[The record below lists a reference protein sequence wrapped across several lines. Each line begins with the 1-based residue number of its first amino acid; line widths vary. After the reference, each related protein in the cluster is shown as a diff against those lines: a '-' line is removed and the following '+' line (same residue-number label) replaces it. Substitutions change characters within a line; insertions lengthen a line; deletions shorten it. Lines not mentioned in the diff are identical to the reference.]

1 MGKNKLR
8 LFYNLKLKEILF
20 KKFCRISDALLLD
33 KNATK
38 TTIAIRSLHII
49 KNHPDYLYTTNN
61 KSFFLI
67 LKYIINNFFFAI
79 LYNLRFR
86 SDKKKIKF
94 KNKSTILISH
104 LVNKDFIYKKNDFY
118 YGNLQQ
124 IFKRKKISSF
134 KIFCNHT
141 NTSSR
146 LINKNL
152 AKKNIIIFEKYLDL
166 KSEYHLFKEQ
176 LFEFFRL
183 IKIFKNTKNLFKKK
197 VLKQALISLFD
208 KETLF
213 ALKTSHQLDFYL
225 QKLNPKTLICTYEG
239 YSWERLCFQR
249 AKSFSKKIICIGYQ
263 HTPVINSNYS
273 IKRNI
278 QRNYDPD
285 IIWCT
290 SKQSFKQIKNSKKI
304 IKNSAYHLGN
314 LKNINQKK
322 TPMNKINKNKLSFLV
337 IPEGTIS
344 ECTNLFNFS
353 IKSAFKKRSFKFV
366 LRTHPII
373 DIDKIFKILKIEK
386 KKLPKNVIIS
396 KNKNILQ
403 DIKRTSFVLF
413 RGSAAVLQSILAG
426 NIPIYLKIID
436 DKNINPIQ
444 EFKNEI
450 KTVSNFKELDK
461 LSKSYISKKQIN
473 LKLIENIKKNYY
485 KEFNINKLIKI
496 KNKIR

>member
-1 MGKNKLR
+1 M
-8 LFYNLKLKEILF
+8 KEILF
-20 KKFCRISDALLLD
+20 KKFCRISDELLLD

-38 TTIAIRSLHII
+38 ATIAIRSLHII

-61 KSFFLI
+61 KSFFWI
-67 LKYIINNFFFAI
+67 LKYLVANFFFAI
-79 LYNLRFR
+79 LYNLRFKL
-86 SDKKKIKF
+86 DKKKIKF
-94 KNKSTILISH
+94 QNKSTILISH

-124 IFKRKKISSF
+124 LFKKKKISSF

-141 NTSSR
+141 KINSS
-146 LINKNL
+146 LINNSL

-166 KSEYHLFKEQ
+166 RNEYKLFKEQ
-176 LFEFFRL
+176 LLEFFRL
-183 IKIFKNTKNLFKKK
+183 IKIYKNTNNLFKKK
-197 VLKQALISLFD
+197 VVKQAIISLFD

-225 QKLNPKTLICTYEG
+225 QKINPKTLICTYEG
-239 YSWERLCFQR
+239 YSWERLCFQK
-249 AKSFSKKIICIGYQ
+249 AKNFSKKITCIGYQ
-263 HTPVINSNYS
+263 HTPVLNSNYS

-278 QRNYDPD
+278 KRNYDPD
-285 IIWCT
+285 IILCT
-290 SKQSFKQIKNSKKI
+290 SKQSYKQIKDSKKI
-304 IKNSAYHLGN
+304 IKNNVFHLGN
-314 LKNINQKK
+314 LKNINLKK
-322 TPMNKINKNKLSFLV
+322 GSMNKLNKNKLSFLV

-353 IKSAFKKRSFKFV
+353 IKSAYKKKSFRFI
-366 LRTHPII
+366 LRTHPIV
-373 DIDKIFKILKIEK
+373 DINEIFKILKIEK

-413 RGSAAVLQSILAG
+413 RGSAAVLQSILGG
-426 NIPIYLKIID
+426 NIPIYLKTKD

-444 EFKNEI
+444 EFNNEI
-450 KTVSNFKELDK
+450 KTVSNFEELDI
-461 LSKSYISKKQIN
+461 LSKSCASKKQKN

-485 KEFNINKLIKI
+485 KKFNINKLIKI

>member
-1 MGKNKLR
+1 M
-8 LFYNLKLKEILF
+8 KEILF
-20 KKFCRISDALLLD
+20 KKFCRISDRLLLD

-49 KNHPDYLYTTNN
+49 KNHPDYLYNINN

-67 LKYIINNFFFAI
+67 FKYIAENFFFTL

-86 SDKKKIKF
+86 SDKKNIKF
-94 KNKSTILISH
+94 QNQSTILISH
-104 LVNKDFIYKKNDFY
+104 LVNKDFIYKKDDFY
-118 YGNLQQ
+118 YGNLQNL
-124 IFKRKKISSF
+124 FKKKKISSF

-141 NTSSR
+141 NVNSS
-146 LINKNL
+146 LINNNL
-152 AKKNIIIFEKYLDL
+152 VRKNIIIFKKYLDL
-166 KSEYHLFKEQ
+166 KNEYYLFKEQ

-183 IKIFKNTKNLFKKK
+183 IKIYKNTKNIFKKK
-197 VLKQALISLFD
+197 VIKHALISLFD

-213 ALKTSHQLDFYL
+213 ALKTSHQLDYFL

-249 AKSFSKKIICIGYQ
+249 AKSFSKKITCIGYQ
-263 HTPVINSNYS
+263 HSPVINNNYS

-278 QRNYDPD
+278 QRNYNPD

-290 SKQSFKQIKNSKKI
+290 NKESYKQIKNSKKI
-304 IKNSAYHLGN
+304 IKENVFHLGN

-322 TPMNKINKNKLSFLV
+322 NLINKINKNNFSFLV

-344 ECTNLFNFS
+344 ECINLFNFS
-353 IKSAFKKRSFKFV
+353 IKSAYKKKSFKFI

-373 DIDKIFKILKIEK
+373 DINEILKILKIEK

-403 DIKRTSFVLF
+403 DINRTSFVLF
-413 RGSAAVLQSILAG
+413 RGSAAVVQSILAG
-426 NIPIYLKIID
+426 NVPIYLKMVD
-436 DKNINPIQ
+436 DKNINPLQ

-450 KTVSNFKELDK
+450 KSVASFEELNK
-461 LSKSYISKKQIN
+461 LSESYISKKHTN

-485 KEFNINKLIKI
+485 KKFNINKLIKI
-496 KNKIR
+496 KNDIRYFSE

>member
-1 MGKNKLR
+1 
-8 LFYNLKLKEILF
+8 LKEILF
-20 KKFCRISDALLLD
+20 KKFCRISDGLLLD

-38 TTIAIRSLHII
+38 ITIAIRSLHII
-49 KNHPDYLYTTNN
+49 KNHPDYLYTINN

-67 LKYIINNFFFAI
+67 LKYIVANFFFAI

-86 SDKKKIKF
+86 LDKKNIRF
-94 KNKSTILISH
+94 QNKSTILISH
-104 LVNKDFIYKKNDFY
+104 LVNKDFIYKKSDFY

-124 IFKRKKISSF
+124 LFKKKKISSF

-141 NTSSR
+141 NINTS
-146 LINKNL
+146 LINNKL

-166 KSEYHLFKEQ
+166 KNEYHLFKEQ

-183 IKIFKNTKNLFKKK
+183 IKIYKNTKNLFKKK
-197 VLKQALISLFD
+197 VIKHALISLFD

-225 QKLNPKTLICTYEG
+225 QKINPKTLICSYEG

-249 AKSFSKKIICIGYQ
+249 AKNFSKKIKCIGYQ

-273 IKRNI
+273 IKRSI

-290 SKQSFKQIKNSKKI
+290 SRYSYKQIKNSKKI
-304 IKNSAYHLGN
+304 INNSVFHLGN

-322 TPMNKINKNKLSFLV
+322 GLIDKLDKRNLSFLV

-353 IKSAFKKRSFKFV
+353 IKSAYKKKSFKFI
-366 LRTHPII
+366 LRSHPIL
-373 DIDKIFKILKIEK
+373 DINEILEILKIEK
-386 KKLPKNVIIS
+386 KKLPKNIIIS
-396 KNKNILQ
+396 KNKNILR
-403 DIKRTSFVLF
+403 DIKKTSFVLF
-413 RGSAAVLQSILAG
+413 RGSAAVLQSILGG
-426 NIPIYLKIID
+426 NIPIYLKTID
-436 DKNINPIQ
+436 DKNINPLQ
-444 EFKNEI
+444 EFKHEI
-450 KTVSNFKELDK
+450 KSVSNFEELDK
-461 LSKSYISKKQIN
+461 LSKSYILKKKKN
-473 LKLIENIKKNYY
+473 SKLIENIQKNYY
-485 KEFNINKLIKI
+485 KRFNINKLIKI
-496 KNKIR
+496 INKIK